1 MRSLITLAERNQIV
15 VAYMPLAQ
23 RIARAFWG
31 RHMALSGKSGHTQ
44 KRNSDAVTYDDL
56 ESAGYRA
63 LVQARDGWDPLLSNC
78 NQPDCYLPSENG
90 RFPTGIHTAKQ
101 LIETSVHEH
110 ERCPH
115 GNAGYTFGAFAQ
127 RFIEGACIAA
137 LKKSHRRKP
146 LPYTEELMACTD
158 IKERDRAERPDSRS
172 NEYER
177 LPDYHPLQD
186 GSEFDGSPSA
196 IWSSVDMLALR
207 KFIADA
213 IESGALLVR
222 GLSADQLRII
232 VANIGDGRSHAEVA
246 GDACCKVS
254 QVHAALSALRALL
267 VETDYGDDQDGPR
280 SLSLSELAGLITK
293 AYPHDPCVPK
303 RLGEWL
309 MRGWVPGKQNADG
322 RWFISHWGAKIAIKK
337 WGERKSRGPKDLD
350 TDTPSDKVPDMS
362 RSKPARI
369 LRVTGHVGTA
379 LPEYSGAVIGPV
391 VSIEVG
397 QGRAQSCAVTSA
409 GDKFYGRNRE
419 AVLQRFGL
427 VQEGEDVRPGAQVP
441 VLSPASAPSGPPTPS
456 AGAAAAALAAPLSS
470 TSANVA

>member
-1 MRSLITLAERNQIV
+1 MRSLMTLAERNQVV
-15 VAYMPLAQ
+15 VAYMPLAL

-31 RHMALSGKSGHTQ
+31 RHMALSGKKGHTQ

-56 ESAGYRA
+56 QSAGYRA

-78 NQPDCYLPSENG
+78 NQPDCYLPSDNG
-90 RFPTGIHTAKQ
+90 KFPKGISTVKQ
-101 LIETSVHEH
+101 LLESGVTY

-146 LPYTEELMACTD
+146 LPYTEELMAISCVTD
-158 IKERDRAERPDSRS
+158 RDRAERPDSRA

-177 LPDYHPLQD
+177 LPDYHHLQD

-196 IWSSVDMLALR
+196 AWSSVDMLALR

-213 IESGALLVR
+213 IESGDLLVR

-232 VANIGDGRSHAEVA
+232 IANIGDGRSHAEVA

-254 QVHAALSALRALL
+254 HVHAALSTLRALL
-267 VETDYGDDQDGPR
+267 VETDYADDEHDSPQ
-280 SLSLSELAGLITK
+280 SLSLSELAAQITK
-293 AYPHDPCVPK
+293 VYPHDPCIPK

-322 RWFISHWGAKIAIKK
+322 RWFISRWGAKIAIKK
-337 WGERKSRGPKDLD
+337 WGERKSRGSKELD
-350 TDTPSDKVPDMS
+350 TDPTSDKVQDMS
-362 RSKPARI
+362 RSKPART
-369 LRVTGHVGTA
+369 LRVIGHVGTA

-441 VLSPASAPSGPPTPS
+441 VPSPVSAPSGPPTPS
-456 AGAAAAALAAPLSS
+456 AGAAANPAAPLNSA
-470 TSANVA
+470 SANVS